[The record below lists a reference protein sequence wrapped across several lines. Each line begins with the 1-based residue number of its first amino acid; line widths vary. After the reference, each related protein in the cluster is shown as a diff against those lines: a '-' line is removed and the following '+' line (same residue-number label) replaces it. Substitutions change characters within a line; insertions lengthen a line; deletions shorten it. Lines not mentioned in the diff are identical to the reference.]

1 MELAQAL
8 GAFHSSGIEIE
19 ITEHQRHKSFCK
31 CFHNFIRTLSSL
43 FSAIADTKPTT
54 YPPIPRPQPVHDFYP
69 RTVHFHAKAEDFHRT
84 HLLFQEKKKRK
95 CQSYSKSTS
104 ISQLF
109 SFTQV
114 LHWESSTQLFCT
126 DRAKLCSLSPW
137 GIPPAT
143 RNLHGNRNH
152 LQKKFVFRYLS
163 LETEIFL
170 CEYCH
175 HIFSYS

>member
-84 HLLFQEKKKRK
+84 HLLFQEKKKKKEMPKLFKKYFNITAGQLYTGTSLRK
-95 CQSYSKSTS
+95 QHSA
-104 ISQLF
+104 F
-109 SFTQV
+109 
-114 LHWESSTQLFCT
+114 LH
-126 DRAKLCSLSPW
+126 R
-137 GIPPAT
+137 
-143 RNLHGNRNH
+143 
-152 LQKKFVFRYLS
+152 
-163 LETEIFL
+163 
-170 CEYCH
+170 
-175 HIFSYS
+175 